1 MEKLYYNDQYLREFT
16 AEILEVIEKEDLYYV
31 VLDRS
36 AFFPGGGGQQCDLGY
51 IENHRVI
58 NVIEEN
64 NRVYHVTNTKPI
76 KIHRVKCK
84 IDWDRRLDGMQQHL
98 AQHVLSGCFFSLF
111 NANTVSIHIGKD
123 ISTVDIQGYLDEE
136 AIKKAESMANKIIQE
151 NVIVEFLTPS
161 KKELKK
167 LNLRRDLPNTN
178 EQIRIVKIGD
188 LDINACC
195 GVHPNRTLDLQLIK
209 IKKWEKHKG
218 ATRIEYLA
226 GNRAVNDYF
235 KKCDFRNNICK
246 SLKCGEDDV
255 INYIN
260 KLSND
265 LKKALE
271 DNRRIKQEIGEYQ
284 IREMIEQAEKI
295 GNIFIVKKIYDE
307 VDLKHICKI
316 AEKIVEL
323 ENMVVIFAIKFDD
336 RANLIFASSKNIN
349 NIAMNDLLK
358 DAISLIDGRGGGSK
372 YMAQGG
378 GKNSSN
384 LESAI
389 DYAVCKV
396 KYKVTNN

>member
-1 MEKLYYNDQYLREFT
+1 MEKLYYEDQYLREFT
-16 AEILEVIEKEDLYYV
+16 AEILEVVEKDDLYYI

-36 AFFPGGGGQQCDLGY
+36 AFFPGGGGQHCDLGY
-51 IENHRVI
+51 IDNHRVI

-64 NRVYHVTNTKPI
+64 DRVYHVTNTKPI

-111 NANTVSIHIGKD
+111 NTNTVSIHIGKE
-123 ISTVDIQGYLDEE
+123 ISTVDIQGSLDEE
-136 AIKKAESMANKIIQE
+136 TIKKAENMANKIINE
-151 NVIVEFLTPS
+151 NITVEFITPS

-178 EQIRIVKIGD
+178 DQIRIVKIGD

-218 ATRIEYLA
+218 NTRIEYLA

-235 KKCDFRNNICK
+235 KKCEFRNNICK
-246 SLKCGEDDV
+246 SLKCGEEDA

-260 KLSND
+260 KLSD
-265 LKKALE
+265 ELKKALD
-271 DNRRIKQEIGEYQ
+271 DNRKLKQEIAEYQ
-284 IREMIEQAEKI
+284 IKEMIEQSEKI
-295 GNIFIVKKIYDE
+295 GNISIVKKIYNE
-307 VDLKHICKI
+307 GDLKHICKI
-316 AEKIVEL
+316 AEKIVES
-323 ENMVVIFAIKFDD
+323 ENKVVIFAARFDD
-336 RANLIFASSKNIN
+336 RANLIFASSRNID
-349 NIAMNDLLK
+349 NIAMNELLK

-378 GKNSSN
+378 GKNNSN

-389 DYAVCKV
+389 DYALSKV
-396 KYKVTNN
+396 KNKLINF